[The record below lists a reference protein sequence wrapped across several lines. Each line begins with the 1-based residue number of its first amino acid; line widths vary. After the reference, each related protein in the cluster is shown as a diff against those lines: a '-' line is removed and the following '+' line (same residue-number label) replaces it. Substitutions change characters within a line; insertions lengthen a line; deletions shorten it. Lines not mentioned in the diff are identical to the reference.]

1 LGNMEI
7 GFIGLGAMGLPIASN
22 LLTAGHKLRVFNRT
36 ASKAE
41 PLVKN
46 GAEVMSN
53 PAAVAS
59 PGGVVVTMLSDDA
72 ALEGVVLGAD
82 TIAHRLAPGGIHIS
96 MSTVSPAT
104 ARKLAKYHTA

>member
-1 LGNMEI
+1 MEI

-46 GAEVMSN
+46 GAQVMSS

-59 PGGVVVTMLSDDA
+59 PGGSWSRCCPMMPRSRASYLGRIASRIASRPA
-72 ALEGVVLGAD
+72 A
-82 TIAHRLAPGGIHIS
+82 
-96 MSTVSPAT
+96 STS
-104 ARKLAKYHTA
+104 R